1 MGANAPAPRLLR
13 LKPEDMAKVGG
24 APLRTGRF
32 TWVTEAGRQER
43 WIVASVGSYTVLWNF
58 RWVGSWCCLL
68 LRLPG
73 VDQPHKGLTSGAGT
87 CAGLR

>member
-1 MGANAPAPRLLR
+1 MQDKGGKETNGFKGRMGANAPAPRLLR

-58 RWVGSWCCLL
+58 RWVGGWCCLL
-68 LRLPG
+68 L
-73 VDQPHKGLTSGAGT
+73 
-87 CAGLR
+87 